1 MERQSQAG
9 AGRVGGLQGF
19 VAELKR
25 RSVFKVASLYA
36 VTAWGAC
43 LGAAEL
49 LPAFGAPDWAVRMF
63 VVGAILGLPLAA
75 ALAWA
80 YEITA
85 KGIVRDDG
93 LDGARH
99 DPGRFPETTTVLYGS
114 RGSVRVSWTGASG
127 PIEKVFHRDFVIGRD
142 ESCEVHID
150 DPMISR
156 RHAEVIHR
164 DGRWCIHDL
173 GSRNGTLLD
182 GQRVTSAGLPVRAEV
197 KLYAAAP
204 ALVIEVAEP
213 AGAPTEFG

>member
-1 MERQSQAG
+1 MARQ
-9 AGRVGGLQGF
+9 VGGLHGF
-19 VAELKR
+19 IAELKR

-49 LPAFGAPDWAVRMF
+49 LPAFGAPAWAVRMF
-63 VVGAILGLPLAA
+63 VVVAILGLPMAA
-75 ALAWA
+75 VLAWA

-93 LDGARH
+93 SGGAND
-99 DPGRFPETTTVLYGS
+99 DPAIPHGTTTVLYGS
-114 RGSVRVSWTGASG
+114 RGFVRVSWPGVSG
-127 PIEKVFHRDFVIGRD
+127 PAEKVFHKDFLIGRD

-156 RHAEVIHR
+156 RHAEIIHR

-173 GSRNGTLLD
+173 GSRNGTVLD
-182 GQRVTSAGLPVRAEV
+182 GQLVSSAGLPARAEV

-204 ALVIEVAEP
+204 PLVIEVGEP